1 MNTKLIRSVALGI
14 SIALGS
20 TAAIAGH
27 HEEKKM
33 EKSQPTI
40 VDIAASDDRFS
51 TLVAAV
57 KAADLV
63 DTLNSSGPFTVFA
76 PTNDAFA
83 ALPEG
88 TLDTLLKP
96 ENKGKL
102 TDILTY
108 HVVSGEVPASAVV
121 SLESAE
127 TVQGDTV
134 DIKVSDGTV
143 MIDGA
148 KVVITDIKASNGIIH
163 VIDAVI
169 LPETKTAASAR

>member
-1 MNTKLIRSVALGI
+1 MNNKLIRSIALGI

-20 TAAIAGH
+20 TAAIAGDYAG
-27 HEEKKM
+27 KKT
-33 EKSQPTI
+33 EKSQPSI
-40 VDIAASDDRFS
+40 VEVAASDERFS

-63 DTLNSSGPFTVFA
+63 DTLSSSGPFTVFA

-83 ALPEG
+83 ALPDG

-108 HVVSGEVPASAVV
+108 HVVSGEVPASKVV
-121 SLESAE
+121 SLSSAE

-134 DIKVSDGTV
+134 DIKVSDGSV
-143 MIDGA
+143 MVDGA

-163 VIDAVI
+163 VIDSVI

>member
-1 MNTKLIRSVALGI
+1 MNNKLIRSIALGI

-20 TAAIAGH
+20 TTAFAGDYAG
-27 HEEKKM
+27 KKM
-33 EKSQPTI
+33 EKTQPSI
-40 VDIAASDDRFS
+40 VEVAASDDRFS

-63 DTLNSSGPFTVFA
+63 DTLSSSGPFTVFA

-88 TLDTLLKP
+88 TLDALLKP

-108 HVVSGEVPASAVV
+108 HVVSGEVPASKVV
-121 SLESAE
+121 SLNSAE

-134 DIKVSDGTV
+134 DIKVSDGSV
-143 MIDGA
+143 MVDGA

-169 LPETKTAASAR
+169 LPEPKVATSAR